1 MMKIIIVPTDF
12 SENSANAM
20 RYAIQMSK
28 SHYFKLIFLH
38 VYSLPFLNPEAGMVY
53 DAVIS
58 ESMRIQSEKAL
69 RGHVEKVFD
78 SLGMHRNL
86 LLSELETVEAM
97 SLAGGIEK
105 VHHHYHADWV
115 MMGTHGATGL
125 KKFFLG
131 SNAVDVIKNSTLPVL
146 TIPDACTF
154 QQMNHLA
161 YASDFK
167 NIESE
172 LKQVVDF
179 AAAFQADV
187 HVIHVAQDDITQQYI
202 EVDTLIQHWQTLTK
216 YQRINLHL
224 IQGTEQTPVNESLGK
239 LIDQVQAD
247 ILIVFHE
254 QRNFWKSLFEKSIAA
269 EIVYEW
275 TRPILTMPKK

>member
-1 MMKIIIVPTDF
+1 MKIIIVPTDF

-58 ESMRIQSEKAL
+58 ESMRLQSEKAL
-69 RGHVEKVFD
+69 REHVEKVFD

-154 QQMNHLA
+154 HQMNHLA

-202 EVDTLIQHWQTLTK
+202 EVDTLIQQWQTLTK
-216 YQRINLHL
+216 YKRINFHL
-224 IQGTEQTPVNESLGK
+224 IQGSEQTPVNESLGK
-239 LIDQVQAD
+239 LINQVQAD
-247 ILIVFHE
+247 LLLVFHE

-275 TRPILTMPKK
+275 TRPILIIPKK